1 MPLAC
6 CCCYNVFDQPVR
18 SFDKG
23 RALTEQVAAII
34 SHLENSIVHI
44 VIYIRP
50 ILRYASK
57 TTINECWYGMYG
69 TAKLKG
75 GAVRLAED
83 RYGDDFAN
91 ERQCVC
97 SAGVNVVHHRDAA

>member
-6 CCCYNVFDQPVR
+6 VVSRTSSTNPFAHLTR
-18 SFDKG
+18 KEL
-23 RALTEQVAAII
+23 LTEQVAAII
-34 SHLENSIVHI
+34 SHLENIF
-44 VIYIRP
+44 
-50 ILRYASK
+50 RYASK

-83 RYGDDFAN
+83 RYGDDFVN
-91 ERQCVC
+91 E
-97 SAGVNVVHHRDAA
+97 SVVRML

>member
-6 CCCYNVFDQPVR
+6 CCFKNVFDQPVR

-34 SHLENSIVHI
+34 SHLENIF
-44 VIYIRP
+44 
-50 ILRYASK
+50 RYASK

-83 RYGDDFAN
+83 RYGDDFVN
-91 ERQCVC
+91 E
-97 SAGVNVVHHRDAA
+97 SVVRML